1 MKNGFRSKMAY
12 KARVAGMLMVCML
25 LLLTAGA
32 VFAETLTLS
41 FLGDCT
47 IGGID
52 TGGYTSSSFTRYMD
66 KNGHDKSFPFA
77 NIAEILLSDDLTIA
91 NCEGVFT
98 TGRAASLAKLNLR
111 ATADWADAFVIGGVD
126 ALNISN
132 NHTKDYGRAGM
143 RDTLAALRNRNL
155 GAFGEGELYV
165 YRVKGITIGMTGYSY
180 PHRFDIRRQTKDIQ
194 TLRGQGCDLVIVS
207 MHWGKEGNPTPTKE
221 QRALGPL
228 LIDAGADIVF
238 GHGPHVLQPIEVYQ
252 GGVIFYS
259 LANMVFGANSSPAD
273 VDTAIAQI
281 VYHISDGIKIKE
293 LSVLPASMHVK
304 NNYQPRLYEE
314 QTDKERVY
322 KKMTFKNITESGL
335 PESFLKTGKVI
346 SDTPDKD

>member
-1 MKNGFRSKMAY
+1 
-12 KARVAGMLMVCML
+12 ML
-25 LLLTAGA
+25 
-32 VFAETLTLS
+32 
-41 FLGDCT
+41 
-47 IGGID
+47 
-52 TGGYTSSSFTRYMD
+52 
-66 KNGHDKSFPFA
+66 
-77 NIAEILLSDDLTIA
+77 
-91 NCEGVFT
+91 
-98 TGRAASLAKLNLR
+98 
-111 ATADWADAFVIGGVD
+111 
-126 ALNISN
+126 
-132 NHTKDYGRAGM
+132 
-143 RDTLAALRNRNL
+143 
-155 GAFGEGELYV
+155 
-165 YRVKGITIGMTGYSY
+165 
-180 PHRFDIRRQTKDIQ
+180 
-194 TLRGQGCDLVIVS
+194 
-207 MHWGKEGNPTPTKE
+207 
-221 QRALGPL
+221 
-228 LIDAGADIVF
+228 
-238 GHGPHVLQPIEVYQ
+238 HGSHVLQPIEVYQ